1 MDPILALFAAIDR
14 GDLAGACVLLSDTP
28 GAIHAR
34 FHGATALHRAAARG
48 DTAMLEVL
56 LERGALLEEPDETG
70 ETALAWATD
79 EDRDAA
85 VDLLLSHGARPTLID
100 LAARG
105 LHLLLERALDAD
117 PSMVDQESGQ
127 GTALH
132 AAVRRGRGASVRV
145 LLARGADP
153 RLRDDLGRTPAE
165 LARQIGAPELAALID
180 AALVRDSSA
189 SALAP
194 AAREPATDSIRYRC
208 GACGEPIVID
218 IDRTEGD
225 QQRFVEDCPVCCR
238 ANVIDVHF
246 ERGHFIRISAEL
258 E

>member
-1 MDPILALFAAIDR
+1 MDPILALFAAVDR
-14 GDLAGACVLLSDTP
+14 GDLAGASALLAVTP
-28 GAIHAR
+28 GAVHGR

-56 LERGALLEEPDETG
+56 LERGALLDEPDETG
-70 ETALAWATD
+70 ATALSWASD

-85 VDLLLSHGARPTLID
+85 VDLLLAHGARPSLVD

-105 LHLLLERALDAD
+105 LALPLEQALDAE
-117 PSMVDQESGQ
+117 PELIDQETAQ

-132 AAVRRGRGASVRV
+132 AAVRRGRAGCVRL

-153 RLRDDLGRTPAE
+153 RLRDDQGRTPAE
-165 LARQIGAPELAALID
+165 LARHTHQPELCALIEAALARD
-180 AALVRDSSA
+180 ASVIE
-189 SALAP
+189 P
-194 AAREPATDSIRYRC
+194 AVPERESATDSIHYSC
-208 GACGEPIVID
+208 AACAEQIVID
-218 IDRTEGD
+218 VDRTEGE
-225 QQRFVEDCPVCCR
+225 QQRFVEDCPICCR

-246 ERGHFIRISAEL
+246 ERGHFIRVSAEL